1 VASPQSAIGP
11 RLAALLAPVVE
22 SAGLDLE
29 QVEVV
34 PAGRR
39 RVVRVLVERDGGVS
53 LDDIAAASHDI
64 SALLDGDPAASAAL
78 GGAPYVLEVSS
89 PGVDRPLVE
98 PRHWRRARGRLVKV
112 TVTSREPNALIVGRV
127 VDVDNGGVRL
137 LLEDGEQRSLRF
149 DELGPGR
156 VQVEFNRLA
165 SDDSTDVSNVHAE
178 ESR

>member
-1 VASPQSAIGP
+1 MASPQSAIGP

-39 RVVRVLVERDGGVS
+39 RVVRVLVEKDGGVS
-53 LDDIAAASHDI
+53 LDDVAAASHDI
-64 SALLDGDPAASAAL
+64 SALLDDDPAAAAVL

-112 TVTSREPNALIVGRV
+112 ASPREPTAHIVGRV
-127 VDVDNGGVRL
+127 VDVDDGGVRL

-165 SDDSTDVSNVHAE
+165 ADDPTDVSNVHAE

>member
-39 RVVRVLVERDGGVS
+39 RVVRVLVEKDGGVS
-53 LDDIAAASHDI
+53 LDDTAAASHAI
-64 SALLDGDPAASAAL
+64 SALLDDDPAASAAL

-89 PGVDRPLVE
+89 PGVDRPVVE
-98 PRHWRRARGRLVKV
+98 PRHWRRARGR
-112 TVTSREPNALIVGRV
+112 RG
-127 VDVDNGGVRL
+127 
-137 LLEDGEQRSLRF
+137 
-149 DELGPGR
+149 
-156 VQVEFNRLA
+156 
-165 SDDSTDVSNVHAE
+165 
-178 ESR
+178 